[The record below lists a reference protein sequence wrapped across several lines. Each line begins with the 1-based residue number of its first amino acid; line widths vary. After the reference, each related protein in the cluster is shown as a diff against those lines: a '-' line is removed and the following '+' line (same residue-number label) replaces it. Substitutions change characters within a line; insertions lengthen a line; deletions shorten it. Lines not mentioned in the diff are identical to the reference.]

1 MSHELLLKFLQER
14 MGVSSAAATSLV
26 ALWPKGWLCTD
37 EATGR
42 GLYLVQMPLSFVTTN
57 TEMEE

>member
-1 MSHELLLKFLQER
+1 MSHELLLQFLQER
-14 MGVSSAAATSLV
+14 MGLSSAAATALV
-26 ALWPKGWLCTD
+26 ALWPPGWLWTD

-42 GLYLVQMPLSFVTTN
+42 SFYFVQMPLSFVTTN